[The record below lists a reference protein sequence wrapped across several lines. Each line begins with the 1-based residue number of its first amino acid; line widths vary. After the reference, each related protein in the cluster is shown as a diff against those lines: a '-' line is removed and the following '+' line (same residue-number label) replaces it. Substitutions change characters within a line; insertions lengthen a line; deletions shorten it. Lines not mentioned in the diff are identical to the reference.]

1 MKSVEFVKLR
11 CMRGISFVLVLL
23 LLVLPSCNKDE
34 PEHPNQYVNNWIYSN
49 MDFWY
54 YWNSTLPTNPD
65 KTLEHEAFFKSL
77 LNSSDRFSW
86 IQDNFKELQNSL
98 QGISKEAGY
107 ELALYRESADNNN
120 VLAQIVY
127 VKPNSPADTADLH
140 RGDLITKI
148 NSEQLTLSNYQAL
161 LQAITENHSI
171 TYQAFDLA
179 TESFGAN
186 QTKSLTTI
194 EYTENPNFLNK
205 VFTYNDRKI
214 GYYIYNFF
222 ATGPT
227 QTSTQYNN
235 EMDEIF
241 AGFQSAGITDLI
253 IDLRFN
259 SGGAETATTNLASLI
274 GMEVNT
280 TKVFAIR
287 EYNEDV
293 TAEIKS
299 EPTLG
304 EEFLTVEFL
313 NKSQNVGSLLRNNRV
328 YILTGT
334 RSASASELLINGLRP
349 YMDVFLIGNKTVGKN
364 VGSITL
370 NEDNDPNNLWGMQP
384 IVTKSFNSLKQ
395 SDYDTGF
402 NPQIFIEDNSFILY
416 PLGDPRERLLNS
428 ALREITG
435 LTEFGR
441 IGSTKS
447 FGSEIGNSLDLKG
460 RSNVLAIDPAIQK
473 GIKNLINNN

>member
-1 MKSVEFVKLR
+1 MIPVEIVKLKFVR
-11 CMRGISFVLVLL
+11 WIAYSFILL
-23 LLVLPSCNKDE
+23 LIVLPSCNKDE
-34 PEHPNQYVNNWIYSN
+34 PEHPNEYVNDWIYTN

-54 YWNSTLPTNPD
+54 YWNNTLPTNPD
-65 KTLEHEAFFKSL
+65 KTLEHEEFFKSL
-77 LNSSDRFSW
+77 LNASDRFSW

-107 ELALYRESADNNN
+107 ELALYRESTDNNN

-127 VKPNSPADTADLH
+127 VKPNSPASNAGLH

-161 LQAITENHSI
+161 LGAISENHTI
-171 TYQAFDLA
+171 TYRPFDVS
-179 TESFGAN
+179 TQEFGTD
-186 QTKSLTTI
+186 QTKSLATI
-194 EYTENPNFLNK
+194 EYTENPNFLTK

-214 GYYIYNFF
+214 GYYVYNFF

-227 QTSTQYNN
+227 QTSTQYNA

-241 AGFQSAGITDLI
+241 AGFQSSGITDLI

-274 GMEVNT
+274 GKDVNA
-280 TKVFAIR
+280 TKVFTIR

-293 TAEIKS
+293 TAEIKN

-304 EEFLTVEFL
+304 EGFLTVKFL
-313 NKSQNVGSLLRNNRV
+313 TKSQNVGSLLRNNRV

-402 NPQIFIEDNSFILY
+402 NPQIFLEDNSFILY
-416 PLGDPRERLLNS
+416 PLGDTRERLLNS

-441 IGSTKS
+441 IGSTQS
-447 FGSEIGNSLDLKG
+447 LGSEVGHSLDLKK
-460 RSNVLAIDPAIQK
+460 RSNMLVIDPAVQKSLQDLIQH
-473 GIKNLINNN
+473 N